1 MDKCKRCG
9 QEVPDKVIA
18 AIKRSKMEKVSAGLL
33 ARQASGFPIGR
44 PKKLND
50 EAVKNLYYKEG
61 WSMTAIASNF
71 KVTKSAIQGSLK
83 RTKEYAK

>member
-1 MDKCKRCG
+1 MTKCKRCG
-9 QEVPDKVIA
+9 QEIPDKIITA
-18 AIKRSKMEKVSAGLL
+18 MKRAKMEKVSAGLL

-50 EAVKNLYYKEG
+50 ESVKKLYLKEG
-61 WSMTAIASNF
+61 WSMTAIASHF